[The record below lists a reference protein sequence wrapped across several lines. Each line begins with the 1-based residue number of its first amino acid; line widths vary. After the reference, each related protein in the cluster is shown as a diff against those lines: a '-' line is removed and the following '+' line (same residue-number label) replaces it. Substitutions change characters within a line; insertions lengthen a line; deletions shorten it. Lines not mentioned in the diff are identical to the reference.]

1 MRTWLG
7 ESFQKPLVRKSLM
20 SRLNDIDQ
28 SNFSPDQVQLLTAIF
43 SHLEEKRGW
52 LADRLDA
59 ISEDEKLADCATQL
73 VYVLLSAKSDCVVQA
88 RV

>member
-1 MRTWLG
+1 
-7 ESFQKPLVRKSLM
+7 M
-20 SRLNDIDQ
+20 SRLSDIDQ
-28 SNFSPDQVQLLTAIF
+28 SNFSPEQIQLLTAIF

-88 RV
+88 RVFEDF